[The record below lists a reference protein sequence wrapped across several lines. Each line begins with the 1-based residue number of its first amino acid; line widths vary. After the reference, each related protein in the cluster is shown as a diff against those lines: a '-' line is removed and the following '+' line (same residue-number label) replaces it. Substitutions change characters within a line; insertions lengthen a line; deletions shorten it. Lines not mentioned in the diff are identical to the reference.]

1 MAEDEDIE
9 QDSEEYRKWRQ
20 GDDNEQY
27 ASSRTPT
34 ETGARSGEYKI
45 PPNTDTPISSSD
57 DQGGDSGDRNFWIAI
72 VVAAILVIG
81 TGIIGI
87 SLLMGSGEDTANWPT
102 TEGYV
107 SETYYT
113 DGWVEECDD
122 ENDDGYEDDWECY
135 DIFWCKIEVSYNF
148 TVEER
153 KYFGSEGGID
163 GHYGESKCQTELEGK
178 YAVNATVTVHYNSDD
193 PNENYIENPP
203 GGSGYAILVCIMP
216 IIIIAIAFAVFRG
229 VTQGYSNHSYGR
241 FSPFR
246 RRGFSGFGM
255 FGRGA
260 RGRSRGRSS
269 GRAKRRTTR
278 TRSRKR

>member
-20 GDDNEQY
+20 GDDNDQY

-45 PPNTDTPISSSD
+45 PTSTDTTTGPSQN
-57 DQGGDSGDRNFWIAI
+57 QGGDSGDRNFWIAI

-81 TGIIGI
+81 TGIIGLYLFA
-87 SLLMGSGEDTANWPT
+87 SSGEETASWPT

-135 DIFWCKIEVSYNF
+135 DVFWCKIEVSYNF

-203 GGSGYAILVCIMP
+203 SSGLAIMLCVIP
-216 IIIIAIAFAVFRG
+216 IILIIVSLAVFAQRMQAASG
-229 VTQGYSNHSYGR
+229 V
-241 FSPFR
+241 SPLR
-246 RRGFSGFGM
+246 RRGFGGFGM

-260 RGRSRGRSS
+260 RGGWRGRSS

>member
-1 MAEDEDIE
+1 M
-9 QDSEEYRKWRQ
+9 RKRQ
-20 GDDNEQY
+20 LINAALIG
-27 ASSRTPT
+27 
-34 ETGARSGEYKI
+34 
-45 PPNTDTPISSSD
+45 
-57 DQGGDSGDRNFWIAI
+57 FL
-72 VVAAILVIG
+72 AAIFVIG

-87 SLLMGSGEDTANWPT
+87 SLFMGSGDGSSWPT

-122 ENDDGYEDDWECY
+122 ENNDGYEDDWECY
-135 DIFWCKIEVSYNF
+135 DVFWCKIEVSYNF

-203 GGSGYAILVCIMP
+203 GSGLAIMLCVIP
-216 IIIIAIAFAVFRG
+216 IILIVVAIAVFAQRMQAASG
-229 VTQGYSNHSYGR
+229 V
-241 FSPFR
+241 SPLR
-246 RRGFSGFGM
+246 RRGFGGFGM

-260 RGRSRGRSS
+260 RGGWRGRSS

>member
-9 QDSEEYRKWRQ
+9 QDSDEYRKWRQ
-20 GDDNEQY
+20 GDDNDQY

-34 ETGARSGEYKI
+34 ETGARSGEYKL
-45 PPNTDTPISSSD
+45 PPSTDTPISSSD
-57 DQGGDSGDRNFWIAI
+57 SHGGDSGDRNFWIAI

-122 ENDDGYEDDWECY
+122 ENNDGYEDDWECY
-135 DIFWCKIEVSYNF
+135 DVFWCKIEVSYNF

-203 GGSGYAILVCIMP
+203 GSGLGILFCIIP
-216 IIIIAIAFAVFRG
+216 IILIVVAIAVFAQRMQATSG
-229 VTQGYSNHSYGR
+229 
-241 FSPFR
+241 FSPLR
-246 RRGFSGFGM
+246 RRVGGFGM
-255 FGRGA
+255 FGR
-260 RGRSRGRSS
+260 RGRGGWRGRSS
-269 GRAKRRTTR
+269 GSAIRRTTR

>member
-20 GDDNEQY
+20 GDDNDQY

-34 ETGARSGEYKI
+34 ETGSKSGEYKI
-45 PPNTDTPISSSD
+45 PLSTDTPISSSG

-87 SLLMGSGEDTANWPT
+87 SLFMGSGDGSSWPT

-135 DIFWCKIEVSYNF
+135 DVFWCKIEVSYNF

-153 KYFGSEGGID
+153 KYFGSESGID

-203 GGSGYAILVCIMP
+203 SSGLAIMLCVIP
-216 IIIIAIAFAVFRG
+216 IILIIVSIAVFAQRMQAASG
-229 VTQGYSNHSYGR
+229 V
-241 FSPFR
+241 SPLR
-246 RRGFSGFGM
+246 RRGFGGFGM

-260 RGRSRGRSS
+260 RGGWRGRSS

>member
-9 QDSEEYRKWRQ
+9 QDSDEYRKWRQ
-20 GDDNEQY
+20 GDDNDQY

-34 ETGARSGEYKI
+34 ETGARSGEYKL
-45 PPNTDTPISSSD
+45 PSSTDTPISSSD
-57 DQGGDSGDRNFWIAI
+57 DQGGDSGDRNFEIAI

-81 TGIIGI
+81 TGIIGLYLFA
-87 SLLMGSGEDTANWPT
+87 SSGEETASWPT
-102 TEGYV
+102 TEGSV

-135 DIFWCKIEVSYNF
+135 DVFWCKIDVSYNF
-148 TVEER
+148 TAEER
-153 KYFGSEGGID
+153 KYFGSEAIEGD
-163 GHYGESKCQTELEGK
+163 YGESKCPTELEGK
-178 YAVNATVTVHYNSDD
+178 YAINATVTVHYNSDD

-203 GGSGYAILVCIMP
+203 GSGLGILFCIIP
-216 IIIIAIAFAVFRG
+216 IILIVVTIAVFAQRMQAASG
-229 VTQGYSNHSYGR
+229 
-241 FSPFR
+241 FSPLR
-246 RRGFSGFGM
+246 RRVGGFGM

>member
-1 MAEDEDIE
+1 LAEDEDIE

-34 ETGARSGEYKI
+34 ETGASSGEYKI

-57 DQGGDSGDRNFWIAI
+57 DQGKDSGDRNFWIAI

-81 TGIIGI
+81 TGIIG
-87 SLLMGSGEDTANWPT
+87 LYLFAGSGEETANWPT

-135 DIFWCKIEVSYNF
+135 DVFWCKIEVSYNF

-193 PNENYIENPP
+193 PNENYIENPT
-203 GGSGYAILVCIMP
+203 GSGLAIMLCVIP
-216 IIIIAIAFAVFRG
+216 IILIVVAIAVFAQRMQAASG
-229 VTQGYSNHSYGR
+229 V
-241 FSPFR
+241 SPLR
-246 RRGFSGFGM
+246 RRGFGGFGM

-260 RGRSRGRSS
+260 RGGWRGRSS
-269 GRAKRRTTR
+269 GRARRRTTR
-278 TRSRKR
+278 TRSRRR

>member
-20 GDDNEQY
+20 GDDNDQY

-34 ETGARSGEYKI
+34 ETGASSGEYKI
-45 PPNTDTPISSSD
+45 PPSTDTPISSSD

-81 TGIIGI
+81 TGIIG
-87 SLLMGSGEDTANWPT
+87 LYLFAGSGEETANWPT

-122 ENDDGYEDDWECY
+122 ENNDGYEDDWECY
-135 DIFWCKIEVSYNF
+135 DVFWCKIEVSYNF

-203 GGSGYAILVCIMP
+203 GSGLAIMLCVLP
-216 IIIIAIAFAVFRG
+216 IILIVVVIAVFAQRMQAASG
-229 VTQGYSNHSYGR
+229 
-241 FSPFR
+241 FSPLR
-246 RRGFSGFGM
+246 RRVGGFGM

>member
-1 MAEDEDIE
+1 MDEDGDIE
-9 QDSEEYRKWRQ
+9 QDSDEYRKWRQ
-20 GDDNEQY
+20 GDDNDQY

-34 ETGARSGEYKI
+34 ETGARSGEYKL
-45 PPNTDTPISSSD
+45 PSSTDTPISSSD
-57 DQGGDSGDRNFWIAI
+57 DQGGDSGDRNFGIAI

-81 TGIIGI
+81 TGIIG
-87 SLLMGSGEDTANWPT
+87 LYLFAGSGEETASWPT
-102 TEGYV
+102 TEGSV

-135 DIFWCKIEVSYNF
+135 DVFWCKIDVSYNF
-148 TVEER
+148 TAEER
-153 KYFGSEGGID
+153 KYFGSEAIEGD
-163 GHYGESKCQTELEGK
+163 YGESKCPTELEGK
-178 YAVNATVTVHYNSDD
+178 YAINATVTVHYNSDD

-203 GGSGYAILVCIMP
+203 GSGLAILLCAIPIILIVITIAVFAQRMRSGSG
-216 IIIIAIAFAVFRG
+216 
-229 VTQGYSNHSYGR
+229 
-241 FSPFR
+241 FSPLR
-246 RRGFSGFGM
+246 HRVGGFGM